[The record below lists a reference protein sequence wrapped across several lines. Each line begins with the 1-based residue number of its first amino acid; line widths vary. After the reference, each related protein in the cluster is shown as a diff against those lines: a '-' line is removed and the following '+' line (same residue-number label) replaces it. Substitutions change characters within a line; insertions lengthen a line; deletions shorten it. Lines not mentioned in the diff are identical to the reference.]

1 MSCRSR
7 RTSRLP
13 ASTGSCRRPKIGWI
27 WPRKLVS
34 GQEVGVLAGGQL
46 DLSVDVTD
54 FAGELGIVASSS
66 LELLDLQYRH
76 RWGPFPSL
84 RGERFRQAAPVGTFV
99 VGRYALMIAD
109 TSLSSG

>member
-34 GQEVGVLAGGQL
+34 GQEVGVLAGGQF
-46 DLSVDVTD
+46 DLFVEVTD
-54 FAGELGIVASSS
+54 FAGEFGIVARTPRSPVSAWAEVLS
-66 LELLDLQYRH
+66 RVFGC
-76 RWGPFPSL
+76 R
-84 RGERFRQAAPVGTFV
+84 RFRRAAPVGTFV
-99 VGRYALMIAD
+99 VGRYALMLAD
-109 TSLSSG
+109 TSAPPR